1 MLVLLAILT
10 GGYLAAVVWIVRAK
24 RRSGGVDLVGTE
36 GADLPADD
44 LPPAAAVGWPPG
56 GRQFLT
62 YVDEGYRALDAYLS
76 EGFTA

>member
-1 MLVLLAILT
+1 MLVVLAILT

-24 RRSGGVDLVGTE
+24 RRAGTAGQVGT
-36 GADLPADD
+36 GCAHLPADD
-44 LPPAAAVGWPPG
+44 QPPPAAVGWPPG